1 LHRLDGD
8 NGSTLS
14 IEELA
19 SVRRELAE
27 SKSLLEQHSKTIDD
41 LSNEK
46 SSLEAKKTD
55 LEIRL
60 NTLEV
65 EYEELL
71 DKTIAEEETAED
83 RTVDIAETVSNLK
96 VLGNNLCNTHY
107 LLGVYSCYSITQVKL
122 ESQYASKKELQE
134 KEVEQ
139 LKQEVERKNN
149 DFEKLSS
156 AMADLKAAND
166 ELQVSAE

>member
-1 LHRLDGD
+1 MDGD

-27 SKSLLEQHSKTIDD
+27 SKSLLEQHTKTIDD

-46 SSLEAKKTD
+46 STLEAKKTD

-83 RTVDIAETVSNLK
+83 KTVDIAETVSNLK
-96 VLGNNLCNTHY
+96 VHFQRYHAVCIILIY
-107 LLGVYSCYSITQVKL
+107 LPYSLIVIGQT
-122 ESQYASKKELQE
+122 
-134 KEVEQ
+134 
-139 LKQEVERKNN
+139 
-149 DFEKLSS
+149 
-156 AMADLKAAND
+156 
-166 ELQVSAE
+166 

>member
-1 LHRLDGD
+1 MDGD

-19 SVRRELAE
+19 AVRRELAE
-27 SKSLLEQHSKTIDD
+27 SKSLLEQHSKTISD

-46 SSLEAKKTD
+46 ATLESKKTD

-71 DKTIAEEETAED
+71 DKTIAEEENAED

-96 VLGNNLCNTHY
+96 VSYERLITMSTVHAYLHFLLSSSSLNHNTP
-107 LLGVYSCYSITQVKL
+107 LRKSCKRKKL
-122 ESQYASKKELQE
+122 SNSSKKWR
-134 KEVEQ
+134 
-139 LKQEVERKNN
+139 ERM
-149 DFEKLSS
+149 LISIS
-156 AMADLKAAND
+156 LVV
-166 ELQVSAE
+166 L

>member
-1 LHRLDGD
+1 LDGD

-19 SVRRELAE
+19 AVRRELAE
-27 SKSLLEQHSKTIDD
+27 SKSLLEQHSKTISD

-46 SSLEAKKTD
+46 ATLESKRTD

-71 DKTIAEEETAED
+71 DKSIAEEENAD
-83 RTVDIAETVSNLK
+83 DKGVDIAETVSNLK
-96 VLGNNLCNTHY
+96 A
-107 LLGVYSCYSITQVKL
+107 KL
-122 ESQYASKKELQE
+122 ESQYAAKKELQE

-139 LKQEVERKNN
+139 LKQEVERKHT
-149 DFEKLSS
+149 DFEKLSA
-156 AMADLKAAND
+156 AMTDLKTAND
-166 ELQVSAE
+166 ELQVCYRIH